1 MIILA
6 CIPCMRKRFSKDISS
21 PITVNILLCTD
32 TILAQYDGL
41 RIPDVSFPFRI
52 PESSHLQYSL
62 PLKYSFLPARL
73 LQCRQPMLCRRSSN
87 EAFREGW
94 RQTSDYS
101 SYSWMRVASTS
112 DWFQQQEYRFDEQYS
127 TGQWLY

>member
-52 PESSHLQYSL
+52 PESSHLLLIILLTHGCVLL
-62 PLKYSFLPARL
+62 PQAIGSNNKNTDSMSNTVSDNGCTEFVHLIFEKTIMFQRKIAQKCRGRMTVFLSFRKH
-73 LQCRQPMLCRRSSN
+73 R
-87 EAFREGW
+87 
-94 RQTSDYS
+94 
-101 SYSWMRVASTS
+101 
-112 DWFQQQEYRFDEQYS
+112 
-127 TGQWLY
+127 